1 MPFEGFKAMN
11 RQRIKLGEEPFMN
24 PRNTASGS
32 LKLQDSKLVAER
44 PLECFLYALAGEDLG
59 VDSQIVG
66 LEKARS
72 WGFKVPETAIMATTL
87 EEVFRYL
94 DHWDQNRLDLSYE
107 IDGVVIKINSF
118 DQQHRLGYTAKSPRW
133 AIAYKF
139 QAEQA
144 LTQLEYV
151 SYQVGRTGAITP
163 VANLSPV
170 LLSGTTVKRASLHNA
185 DQIEKLALRIGESV
199 YVEKGGEIIPK
210 IVGVDKESRPPQ
222 SAEIIFI
229 THCPECQFELVKE
242 QGEAQHY
249 CKNQYGCPTQIVGKI
264 QHFISRKAMDID
276 GLGNETVALLYENH
290 LISNIADLYNL
301 NRNELLPLERM
312 ANKSVDNLLQGIE
325 ASKNKPFA
333 KVLFGLG
340 IRYVGETVAKK
351 LVKAFSSIDR
361 IRGASREELI
371 EVDEIGDRIADS
383 LLDFFNDERNI
394 LLIERLRQEGVA
406 FESDEQ
412 KRTVKNVLEDQKFV
426 ISGVFK
432 NISREDLKE
441 KIESMGGT
449 VVGSISAK
457 TNYLVAGEGMGPSK
471 KVKAEKLGIP
481 IIDESTF
488 FNMIKV

>member
-1 MPFEGFKAMN
+1 
-11 RQRIKLGEEPFMN
+11 MN

-32 LKLQDSKLVAER
+32 LKLQDSSLVAER

-59 VDSQIVG
+59 VDSQILG

-72 WGFKVPETAIMATTL
+72 WGFKVPQTAILAAGV

-94 DHWDQNRLDLSYE
+94 DHWDQNRFDLPYE
-107 IDGVVIKINSF
+107 IDGVVIKINRF
-118 DQQHRLGYTAKSPRW
+118 DQQQSLGFTAKSPRW

-139 QAEQA
+139 QAERA
-144 LTQLEYV
+144 TTQLESV

-170 LLSGTTVKRASLHNA
+170 LLSGTTVKRASLHNS
-185 DQIEKLALRIGESV
+185 DQIEKLALRIGDSV

-210 IVGVDKESRPPQ
+210 IVGVNTKNRPPQ
-222 SAEIIFI
+222 SQEIIFI
-229 THCPECQFELVKE
+229 THCPECHSELVKLD
-242 QGEAQHY
+242 GEAQHY
-249 CKNQYGCPTQIVGKI
+249 CIIQYGCPIQITGKI
-264 QHFISRKAMDID
+264 QHFISRKAMDVD
-276 GLGNETVALLYENH
+276 GLGNETVTLLYENH
-290 LISNIADLYNL
+290 LISNIADLYYL

-312 ANKSVDNLLQGIE
+312 AEKSVDNLLQGIE
-325 ASKNKPFA
+325 ASKQKPFA

-361 IRGASREELI
+361 IRYASREELI
-371 EVDEIGDRIADS
+371 EVDEIGDRIAES

-394 LLIERLRQEGVA
+394 LLIERLRKQGVQLESQEREGLTN
-406 FESDEQ
+406 
-412 KRTVKNVLEDQKFV
+412 KVLADQKFV
-426 ISGVFK
+426 ISGVFQT
-432 NISREDLKE
+432 ISREGLKE
-441 KIESMGGT
+441 KIESMGGS
-449 VVGSISAK
+449 VVNSISAK

-481 IIDESTF
+481 IIDETTF
-488 FNMIKV
+488 FNIIKL

>member
-1 MPFEGFKAMN
+1 
-11 RQRIKLGEEPFMN
+11 
-24 PRNTASGS
+24 
-32 LKLQDSKLVAER
+32 
-44 PLECFLYALAGEDLG
+44 
-59 VDSQIVG
+59 
-66 LEKARS
+66 
-72 WGFKVPETAIMATTL
+72 
-87 EEVFRYL
+87 
-94 DHWDQNRLDLSYE
+94 
-107 IDGVVIKINSF
+107 
-118 DQQHRLGYTAKSPRW
+118 
-133 AIAYKF
+133 
-139 QAEQA
+139 
-144 LTQLEYV
+144 
-151 SYQVGRTGAITP
+151 
-163 VANLSPV
+163 
-170 LLSGTTVKRASLHNA
+170 
-185 DQIEKLALRIGESV
+185 
-199 YVEKGGEIIPK
+199 
-210 IVGVDKESRPPQ
+210 
-222 SAEIIFI
+222 
-229 THCPECQFELVKE
+229 
-242 QGEAQHY
+242 
-249 CKNQYGCPTQIVGKI
+249 
-264 QHFISRKAMDID
+264 MDID

-290 LISNIADLYNL
+290 LISNIADLFHL
-301 NRNELLPLERM
+301 NRNELLALERM

-371 EVDEIGDRIADS
+371 EVDEIGDRIANS

-412 KRTVKNVLEDQKFV
+412 QRTVNNVLEDQKFV

-449 VVGSISAK
+449 VLGSISAK
-457 TNYLVAGEGMGPSK
+457 TNYLVVGEGMGPSK